1 MHILEIFEL
10 DEKTEHDIK
19 MLLDEIIVFC
29 KYHKEYNENEKILK
43 RIIFF
48 FLEYKFTTMK
58 ELEDL
63 IEQIRAE
70 DSMYSQVQEW

>member
-10 DEKTEHDIK
+10 NEKTEYDINI
-19 MLLDEIIVFC
+19 LLDGIRVFF
-29 KYHKEYNENEKILK
+29 KLHNEYKENEKILK

-58 ELEDL
+58 G
-63 IEQIRAE
+63 IRRF
-70 DSMYSQVQEW
+70 D